1 MFRTKY
7 FALSIIIHFAL
18 ISLLITY
25 KNISEKAETTMLITE
40 IIKIKESS
48 ELKKETSELNNEKK
62 TSDTETKIVNKVN
75 VKIKKPLEKKFP
87 TKINLISANI
97 TENLSQTNLIIRK

>member
-1 MFRTKY
+1 MKMFRTKY

-48 ELKKETSELNNEKK
+48 ELKKENSEFNNEKK
-62 TSDTETKIVNKVN
+62 RATQKQK
-75 VKIKKPLEKKFP
+75 L
-87 TKINLISANI
+87 
-97 TENLSQTNLIIRK
+97 

>member
-48 ELKKETSELNNEKK
+48 ELKKETSEFEKETSEFNNEKK
-62 TSDTETKIVNKVN
+62 NERLRNKN
-75 VKIKKPLEKKFP
+75 CKQSKC
-87 TKINLISANI
+87 
-97 TENLSQTNLIIRK
+97 